1 MKDSDIMNE
10 FTLMT
15 RLNIKIVCIISLFML
30 ILMTYG
36 QWVAFQE
43 RENEY
48 AIQLSTITDFL
59 IRKIPADQ
67 FTALMQEQ
75 AITERNIKKQ
85 LPSANQKLQPEL
97 EHLILVPQMIKY
109 GFYAQDFQ
117 RIVALGPELDRSLLT
132 GVDPALFRELFA
144 TDVPKLGV
152 QKNSVIWYGA
162 TTLYHVRPIYAN
174 GQIVG
179 YAFACLNLEGTRTE
193 LLSKAM
199 QTIAVG
205 FFILIVVIM
214 LFQEAFIQFKR
225 ELELFAEAI
234 VKGRARQFES
244 KIPELTPILQY
255 ISDQTENMTRLDR
268 LNIVGEMAASIG
280 HEVRNPMTT
289 VRGFLQY
296 LSKKKEFKNAHE
308 HFDLMISEMDRA
320 NQIISE
326 FLSLAKN
333 KSMDF
338 QDRDLNQIITDI
350 VPLLQSDA
358 LRSCCHIELDLNPIP
373 LVRAD
378 ANSMRQLILNLVRN
392 GIEAMTHGGT
402 LRIHTTQH
410 KNTVLLVIQDQGS
423 GISAEVLD
431 KLGTPFLT
439 TKENGI
445 GIGLAVCYR
454 IVHRHAGTIEVDSKT
469 DQGTTFTIRLN
480 CCDGVTQKDKE

>member
-1 MKDSDIMNE
+1 
-10 FTLMT
+10 
-15 RLNIKIVCIISLFML
+15 
-30 ILMTYG
+30 
-36 QWVAFQE
+36 
-43 RENEY
+43 
-48 AIQLSTITDFL
+48 
-59 IRKIPADQ
+59 
-67 FTALMQEQ
+67 
-75 AITERNIKKQ
+75 
-85 LPSANQKLQPEL
+85 
-97 EHLILVPQMIKY
+97 
-109 GFYAQDFQ
+109 
-117 RIVALGPELDRSLLT
+117 
-132 GVDPALFRELFA
+132 
-144 TDVPKLGV
+144 
-152 QKNSVIWYGA
+152 
-162 TTLYHVRPIYAN
+162 
-174 GQIVG
+174 
-179 YAFACLNLEGTRTE
+179 
-193 LLSKAM
+193 
-199 QTIAVG
+199 
-205 FFILIVVIM
+205 
-214 LFQEAFIQFKR
+214 
-225 ELELFAEAI
+225 
-234 VKGRARQFES
+234 
-244 KIPELTPILQY
+244 
-255 ISDQTENMTRLDR
+255 
-268 LNIVGEMAASIG
+268 
-280 HEVRNPMTT
+280 
-289 VRGFLQY
+289 
-296 LSKKKEFKNAHE
+296 
-308 HFDLMISEMDRA
+308 MISEMDRA

-402 LRIHTTQH
+402 LRIRTTQH